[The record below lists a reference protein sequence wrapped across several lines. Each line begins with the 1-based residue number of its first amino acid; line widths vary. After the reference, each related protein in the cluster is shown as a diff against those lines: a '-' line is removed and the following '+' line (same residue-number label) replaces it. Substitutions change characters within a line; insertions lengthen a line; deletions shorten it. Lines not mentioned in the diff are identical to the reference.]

1 MRFVDFLNAG
11 KNLAE
16 ARAEIERLRE
26 GLIAVRT
33 RATLEQG
40 SKRRK
45 GTVLKEIVDEA
56 ERVLRG

>member
-1 MRFVDFLNAG
+1 MKLGDLLNAG

-16 ARAEIERLRE
+16 ARAESERLRE

-56 ERVLRG
+56 DKVLRG